1 MSGPFIAIQTDGV
14 SLKKHRGFLEIKRF
28 DKSGACEPLRV
39 PIDSVEGVLVE
50 ARGVNFSKSA
60 ILALT
65 EKNIPIILTDR
76 NHRPLASVCSFSA
89 HHRASEILDYQVEAT
104 LPNKKGIW
112 KALIQA
118 KISNQ
123 DAVLQETRRK
133 TVLRHLAARVKS
145 GDSDNR
151 EGVAARLYWS
161 ALFGKGFVRDPDA
174 SGLNGM
180 LNFGYAILRSALAKE
195 IALHGLHPGIG
206 VHHRSGRNAFR
217 LVDDLMEPYRPMV
230 DYVAFLAVD
239 EGITEVTKHTK
250 HLMLQLCYEP
260 IFQGQEWGRSL
271 SSAMRLSVRSYLGRL
286 KSGKTTYQPIL
297 KGLFVEICKL
307 GRRGVLTR

>member
-14 SLKKHRGFLEIKRF
+14 SLKKQRGFLEIKRF
-28 DKSGACEPLRV
+28 GNSEASEPLRV
-39 PIDSVEGVLVE
+39 PLDSVEGVLVE
-50 ARGVNFSKSA
+50 AKGVNFTKSA

-65 EKNIPIILTDR
+65 ERGIPIILTDR
-76 NHRPLASVCSFSA
+76 NHRPLASVCSFSS
-89 HHRASEILDYQVEAT
+89 HHRASEILDYQVEVT
-104 LPNKKGIW
+104 SPSRKGIW

-118 KISNQ
+118 KIVNQ
-123 DAVLQETRRK
+123 DAVLQETRSK
-133 TVLRHLAARVKS
+133 TVLRRMVARVKS

-151 EGVAARLYWS
+151 EGAAARLYWS

-195 IALHGLHPGIG
+195 ITLHGLHPGIG

-217 LVDDLMEPYRPMV
+217 LVDDLMEPYRPLV

-260 IFQGQEWGRSL
+260 IFHGQEWGRSL
-271 SSAMRLSVRSYLGRL
+271 SSAMRLSVRSYLGRI
-286 KSGKTTYQPIL
+286 KNGKASYEPIV
-297 KGLFVEICKL
+297 KGLFGEIREL